1 MKSRHFAPLIRRRSG
16 LLFRGLLCWL
26 FGLFLLTGSD
36 QTRFDTRFSL
46 RGNQPI
52 AHDRIVI
59 LKLNPSD
66 FFSPLWAQ
74 KEISEVT
81 DSFFYQPF
89 LWEKLLEKAL
99 QQNPHKIGVSLF
111 FSKNLAALNPP
122 ELNLKLFQDSR
133 IIWASAGTT
142 EDRNNDSLFTNPQ
155 RTNIGFPE
163 LLRED
168 DGMLRRFS
176 GRDLDQHH
184 FIERLLTQDFPERK
198 TFSINYRGKSGRF
211 PEINL
216 QDLLED
222 RLPEKYI
229 EGKILIIGHDSN
241 TLTSTYNTP
250 LGPFSRAEALATLT
264 DNALENRW
272 IRELPLIPSALFLGL
287 VAVITVLIIVQYPQN
302 IALVFLGWLLT
313 FLMAISVYVFDRF
326 NVWIPVFAP
335 SAQILATW
343 IIFLGYQANKMERK
357 NYELEQERRAL
368 KELEQ
373 LKNNFVSL
381 ISHDLKT
388 PIAKIQSVTDR
399 LQRNSQAMGQFALE
413 IRSLANSSQELNK
426 YIQSILQV
434 LRVESSEFQLSKEIH
449 DLNLAI
455 EDAVSSIYP
464 LAEEKSIQIHTE
476 LEPLYTME
484 MDYVLIKEVMVNLIE
499 NAVKY
504 SSANSSPIVVRS
516 YEDGDFVHVEV
527 QDHGAG
533 ISAEDLNTVFG
544 KFVRGKDQDL
554 KTKGTGLGLYLV
566 KYFIEL
572 HGGSI
577 SLESQLGSGTKVHF
591 KLPLNTEEDLESQHH
606 KTTEQQSEV
615 IA

>member
-1 MKSRHFAPLIRRRSG
+1 MKSRHIAPLIRRRSG
-16 LLFRGLLCWL
+16 LILRGLLCWL
-26 FGLFLLTGSD
+26 FGLFLLTGSE
-36 QTRFDTRFSL
+36 QGRFDTRFSL

-81 DSFFYQPF
+81 DSFFYQPE
-89 LWEKLLEKAL
+89 LWEQLLTKAL
-99 QQNPHKIGVSLF
+99 QQNPKKIGVSLY
-111 FSKNLAALNPP
+111 FSKNLAYIHSN
-122 ELNLKLFQDSR
+122 ETNLEIFRSPK

-142 EDRNNDSLFTNPQ
+142 EDRNNDSLFTNSQ

-163 LLRED
+163 LIRED

-176 GRDLDQHH
+176 GRDFDQHH
-184 FIERLLTQDFPERK
+184 FVERLLEKDFPEGEVY
-198 TFSINYRGKSGRF
+198 SINYRGKSGRF
-211 PEINL
+211 PEISL
-216 QDLLED
+216 QDLLEE
-222 RLPEKYI
+222 RLPENYLQN
-229 EGKILIIGHDSN
+229 KILLIGHDSN
-241 TLTSTYNTP
+241 SLTATYNTP
-250 LGPFSRAEALATLT
+250 MGPFSRAEALATLT

-272 IRELPLIPSALFLGL
+272 IKELPFLPAALFLAAL
-287 VAVITVLIIVQYPQN
+287 ALLSVVIIVQYPQN
-302 IALVFLGWLLT
+302 IALVFLAWLLT

-326 NVWIPVFAP
+326 NLWIPLFAP

-343 IIFLGYQANKMERK
+343 IIFLGYQANKIERK

-399 LQRNSQAMGQFALE
+399 LQRNHQATELFGLE
-413 IRSLANSSQELNK
+413 IKSLANSSQELNK
-426 YIQSILQV
+426 YIQSILRV

-455 EDAVSSIYP
+455 EEAVELVRP
-464 LAEEKSIQIHTE
+464 LAEEKNIEIQTS

-504 SSANSSPIVVRS
+504 SAANSAPIIIRS
-516 YEDGDFVHVEV
+516 FEDSDSVHVEV

-533 ISAEDLNTVFG
+533 IPIDDQTAVFG

-554 KTKGTGLGLYLV
+554 KSKGTGLGLYLV

-572 HGGSI
+572 HGGKI
-577 SLESQLGSGTKVHF
+577 GLESHIGQGTKVF
-591 KLPLNTEEDLESQHH
+591 FQLPFAEETQDSPNSDSQN
-606 KTTEQQSEV
+606 EV
-615 IA
+615 TA